1 MLEPT
6 HDQLALRIF
15 LRPTLNQIGE
25 TIVSMP
31 KKLALLVLLLPLLAF
46 EALAAKVS
54 PSTLT
59 LTPGQQAQ
67 VSVSSVSGTLSL
79 TNANPQVVSATLSG
93 TKIQVTALAVGS
105 TNLYV
110 KDNKGTAT
118 VKVTVK
124 PAMTVSPTAL
134 SLPVGQAATLT
145 ISNASGTVRVTN
157 SDTSKVSTSLK
168 GNILTVT
175 GKAAGTA
182 TLTIKDS
189 LTTRT
194 VPVQV
199 TSSTG
204 GPITGTTEG
213 RLLASNCFQCHG
225 TYGSGGFEKL
235 LGETEA
241 EIYEELVEY
250 QDDPGFTTD
259 IMAAH
264 TQGYTDAQL
273 RAIAKYLAKP

>member
-1 MLEPT
+1 M
-6 HDQLALRIF
+6 
-15 LRPTLNQIGE
+15 
-25 TIVSMP
+25 SMSR
-31 KKLALLVLLLPLLAF
+31 KLALLVLLLPLLAF

-54 PSTLT
+54 PSSLT
-59 LTPGQQAQ
+59 MVPGQKST
-67 VSVSSVSGTLSL
+67 VTVSSVSGSPTL
-79 TNANPQVVSATLSG
+79 TNSNAKVASAVLSG
-93 TKIQVTALAVGS
+93 TKIQVTALAAGS
-105 TNLYV
+105 ANLSV
-110 KDNKGTAT
+110 KDNRGTVT

-124 PAMTVSPTAL
+124 QAMTVSPT
-134 SLPVGQAATLT
+134 SLTLAVNQRATLT
-145 ISNASGTVRVTN
+145 ISNPSGTVSVTN
-157 SDTSKVSTSLK
+157 SDTSKVATSLS
-168 GNILTVT
+168 GNSITVT
-175 GKAAGTA
+175 GKAVGTA
-182 TLTIKDS
+182 TVTIKDS

-199 TSSTG
+199 TSSSG

-250 QDDPGFTTD
+250 QDDPEFTTD

-264 TQGYTDAQL
+264 VQGYTDAQL

>member
-1 MLEPT
+1 M
-6 HDQLALRIF
+6 
-15 LRPTLNQIGE
+15 
-25 TIVSMP
+25 SMP
-31 KKLALLVLLLPLLAF
+31 KKLALLVLLLPLVAF

-54 PSTLT
+54 PSSLT
-59 LTPGQQAQ
+59 MVPDQKAT
-67 VSVSSVSGTLSL
+67 VSVSKVSGTLSL
-79 TNANPQVVSATLSG
+79 TNTNASIASATLSG
-93 TKIQVTALAVGS
+93 TKIQVIALAVGT
-105 TNLYV
+105 TNLSV
-110 KDNKGTAT
+110 KDNKGTVT

-124 PAMTVSPTAL
+124 PAMTVSPT
-134 SLPVGQAATLT
+134 SLTLAVNQKATLT
-145 ISNASGTVRVTN
+145 ITNPNGRIRVSN
-157 SDTSKVSTSLK
+157 SDTRKVSASLK
-168 GNILTVT
+168 GNLITVT

-189 LTTRT
+189 LTTRK
-194 VPVQV
+194 VSVQV
-199 TSSTG
+199 TSSSG

-235 LGETEA
+235 LGESEA

-250 QDDPGFTTD
+250 QDDPDFTTD

-264 TQGYTDAQL
+264 LQGYTDAQL

>member
-1 MLEPT
+1 M
-6 HDQLALRIF
+6 
-15 LRPTLNQIGE
+15 
-25 TIVSMP
+25 SMP
-31 KKLALLVLLLPLLAF
+31 KKLALLVLLLPLVAF

-54 PSTLT
+54 PSSLT
-59 LTPGQQAQ
+59 MVPGQKSTVA
-67 VSVSSVSGTLSL
+67 VSSVSGSL
-79 TNANPQVVSATLSG
+79 TLTNSNAQVASAVLSG
-93 TKIQVTALAVGS
+93 NKIQVTANAVGS
-105 TNLYV
+105 ANLSV
-110 KDNKGTAT
+110 KDKKGTVT

-124 PAMTVSPTAL
+124 PAMTVSPT
-134 SLPVGQAATLT
+134 SLTLAVNQKATLT
-145 ISNASGTVRVTN
+145 ISNPSGTIRVSN
-157 SDTSKVSTSLK
+157 SDTSKVATSLS
-168 GNILTVT
+168 GSTITVT

-189 LTTRT
+189 LTTRK
-194 VPVQV
+194 VSVQV
-199 TSSTG
+199 TSSSG

-250 QDDPGFTTD
+250 QDDPDFTTD

-264 TQGYTDAQL
+264 LQGYTDAQL
-273 RAIAKYLAKP
+273 WAIAKYLAKP

>member
-1 MLEPT
+1 
-6 HDQLALRIF
+6 
-15 LRPTLNQIGE
+15 
-25 TIVSMP
+25 MP
-31 KKLALLVLLLPLLAF
+31 KKLALLLFLVPLVAF

-54 PSTLT
+54 PSSLNLT
-59 LTPGQQAQ
+59 QGQQST
-67 VSVSSVSGTLSL
+67 VKISYVSGPLSL
-79 TNANPQVVSATLSG
+79 TNSNPKAASAVLAGSQITV
-93 TKIQVTALAVGS
+93 KALAAGS
-105 TNLYV
+105 TKLSV
-110 KDNKGTAT
+110 KDNKGT
-118 VKVTVK
+118 VTVNVTVI
-124 PAMTVSPTAL
+124 PAMTVAPTSL
-134 SLPVGQAATLT
+134 SLAVNQTATLT
-145 ISNASGTVRVTN
+145 LSNPNGTV
-157 SDTSKVSTSLK
+157 SVSTSDKSKVTASRAGSVITVK
-168 GNILTVT
+168 GI
-175 GKAAGTA
+175 AAGSA

-189 LTTRT
+189 KTTLK
-194 VPVQV
+194 VPVV
-199 TSSTG
+199 VSAANDG
-204 GPITGTTEG
+204 GIVGTTEG